1 MDYKPLT
8 VHFVDLS
15 GMHIQVVET
24 SSIHVLGPKRLSRFV
39 LGDDFHRSHLWSAWW
54 NVHIYRLVYG
64 THPGFPSL
72 IHTLFILSFFF
83 SFFLF
88 FFLAFLLSFFH
99 FCLSFFCSF
108 FLSSLF
114 VPSFVPSLIHPFI
127 HSFIRSFV
135 PSFLHSFLPSFIH
148 SFSHLCADS
157 LMSLISCYFIGI
169 STTIYSF
176 VDAPHKFNLSLLLH
190 PTDIPVS
197 KNISCRHCFLSKFPP
212 GHGRALSGIIGI
224 ISLQQ
229 MISFISSISSISL
242 LSLINIVKTSNT

>member
-54 NVHIYRLVYG
+54 NVHIYRVVYG

-72 IHTLFILSFFF
+72 IHTLFVLSFFF

-88 FFLAFLLSFFH
+88 FLSCFLAFFLSFLSFFLL
-99 FCLSFFCSF
+99 FFLSFFVICSF
-108 FLSSLF
+108 LRSFIDSS
-114 VPSFVPSLIHPFI
+114 V

-197 KNISCRHCFLSKFPP
+197 KNIYCRHCSLSKFPP
-212 GHGRALSGIIGI
+212 GQGRALSGIIGI